1 MAAVQTLGLLLRLA
15 VRNVRR
21 GWRHSLA
28 AVATMVVGFVALATF
43 QGYLEE
49 LMSSQ
54 LRTSWARNM
63 IGEVMVR
70 KPGSASVDAKIH
82 PEKYWLDAA
91 DQRFV
96 DGWVRD
102 HQAEVKASA
111 RSLIAVG
118 MISAGVTSSAFMA
131 IGHDIEQGQLA
142 RRDWAWNAWAGHPL
156 RESEPNG
163 IMVGLLL
170 GQRLGCDMPDT
181 KQIFDPATA
190 LPRPVERPL
199 RCRTT
204 QVQLQASGATGRVNA
219 LDAEIVALSSGS
231 VREFDQ
237 QMVWAP
243 LSFLQSL
250 LETDQVA
257 LYNIVLT
264 EPDRAAE
271 MQAKLRADAS
281 KAGVRLEVLDWRDSE
296 WGEMFRRGTE
306 LMGTYRSL
314 VVFVLLAI
322 AGSAVLTTM
331 AKTVRERTREVGTLR
346 SMGYRK
352 GHMLLMFV
360 LEAAVLSAAASGLG
374 ALVAWAVRVAIA
386 SAKIHYSAGL
396 LAEEILLAISWSP
409 AMYLRGAL
417 FLTVVAMAAAWV
429 AAQRV
434 VKLKVAEALVE

>member
-1 MAAVQTLGLLLRLA
+1 MAMVQTLGLLVRLA

-43 QGYLEE
+43 QSYLEE

-70 KPGSASVDAKIH
+70 KPGSADADAKIH
-82 PEKYWLDAA
+82 PEKYRLNAA
-91 DQRFV
+91 DQRFI

-102 HQAEVKASA
+102 HQSDVKASA
-111 RSLIAVG
+111 RSLMAVG
-118 MISAGVTSSAFMA
+118 MVTAGSTSAAFLA
-131 IGHDIEQGQLA
+131 IGHDIDQGRLA

-156 RESEPNG
+156 QESEPNG

-170 GQRLGCDMPDT
+170 GQRLGCQMPDT
-181 KQIFDPATA
+181 TKIFDPKTA

-199 RCRTT
+199 HCKTN

-219 LDAEIVALSSGS
+219 LDAEIVALSSES

-243 LSFLQSL
+243 LPFLQSL

-257 LYNIVLT
+257 LYNIVLA
-264 EPDRAAE
+264 EPERAGE
-271 MQAKLRADAS
+271 LQALLRADAER
-281 KAGVRLEVLDWRDSE
+281 AGVKLEVLDWRDSE
-296 WGEMFRRGTE
+296 WGETFRRGTE
-306 LMGTYRSL
+306 LLGTYRSL

-346 SMGYRK
+346 SLGYRS
-352 GHMLLMFV
+352 GHMLAMFV
-360 LEAAVLSAAASGLG
+360 LEAAVLSGVASAMG
-374 ALVAWAVRVAIA
+374 ASLAWAVRAAIS
-386 SAKIHYSAGL
+386 SARISYSAGL
-396 LAEEILLAISWSP
+396 LAEEILLEIAWSP
-409 AMYLRGAL
+409 SMYLRGAA
-417 FLTVVAMAAAWV
+417 F
-429 AAQRV
+429 
-434 VKLKVAEALVE
+434 

>member
-1 MAAVQTLGLLLRLA
+1 MAAVQTLRVLLKMA

-70 KPGSASVDAKIH
+70 KPGSASADAKIH
-82 PEKYWLDAA
+82 PEKYWLNAA

-102 HQAEVKASA
+102 RAADVRASA
-111 RSLIAVG
+111 RSLMAVG
-118 MISAGVTSSAFMA
+118 MISAGATNSAFFA
-131 IGHDIEQGQLA
+131 IGHDIEQGRLA

-156 RESEPNG
+156 RENEPNG
-163 IMVGLLL
+163 LMLGLLL
-170 GQRLGCDMPDT
+170 AQRLGCDMPDT

-190 LPRPVERPL
+190 LPRPVERPI
-199 RCRTT
+199 RCKTN

-243 LSFLQSL
+243 LPFLQSL

-257 LYNIVLT
+257 LYNLVLAQP
-264 EPDRAAE
+264 ERAAE
-271 MQAKLRADAS
+271 MQALLRADAQ
-281 KAGVRLEVLDWRDSE
+281 KAGVKLEVLDWRDSE

-306 LMGTYRSL
+306 LMATYRSL

-346 SMGYRK
+346 SLGFRS

-360 LEAAVLSAAASGLG
+360 LEAAVLSLG
-374 ALVAWAVRVAIA
+374 ASILGSLLAWALRAAIA
-386 SAKIHYSAGL
+386 SAKISYSAGL
-396 LAEEILLAISWSP
+396 LAEEILFEIGWSP
-409 AMYLRGAL
+409 ALYLRGAA
-417 FLTVVAMAAAWV
+417 FLTAVAMAAAWL
-429 AAQRV
+429 AARRV
-434 VKLKVAEALVE
+434 VKLKVAEALIG